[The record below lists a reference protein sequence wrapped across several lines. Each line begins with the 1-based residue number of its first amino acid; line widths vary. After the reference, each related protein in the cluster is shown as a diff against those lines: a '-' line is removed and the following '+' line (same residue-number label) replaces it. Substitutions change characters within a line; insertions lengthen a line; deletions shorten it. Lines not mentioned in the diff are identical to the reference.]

1 MKKDAARDA
10 LVQEARELLVA
21 MEAALLQIESEGPS
35 KDAINAIFRAAHTIK
50 GSAGLFAFDS
60 IVSFTH
66 VLESVLDKV
75 RNGIL
80 KLDDAM
86 MSLLL
91 NCGDYMGDL
100 VDAIEQSKEAEEPDL
115 ARRSELEAALNKHLE
130 EVAAVEAANAANA
143 INAPV
148 IDATGLTETVAAVT
162 AAATAL
168 AGSAQHAGGDP
179 SDSEPAVAN
188 PHWHLSLRFSP
199 DVLRDGLDPL
209 SFLRYLLTLG
219 RSVYA
224 HTIEYNIPTADE
236 MNPEVCYIGFE
247 IGFDSNADRH
257 AIESVFEFVREDSD
271 INIFAP
277 HCSLTHYRHW
287 LARTADRDHLMRL
300 LLQSGAL
307 TDAECESLNSEPV
320 AGAHAVRGEVL
331 VSAAKTGAFELAP
344 HAVAGGAA
352 RQRSGDDKK
361 GQEQKFIKIE
371 VSKLDQ
377 LIDLVGELVIAG
389 AGASLVAKRKKDQR
403 FEEATQLISGLVEQI
418 RDAALTL
425 RMVQINEVF
434 QRFPR
439 VVRDI
444 SREMGKEIEL
454 IVTGADTELDKS
466 MVEKISDPLMHIVRN
481 AMDHGIEAADIRRA
495 MGKPEAGVLRLN
507 ATHESGS
514 VVIEVFDDGRGLDKD
529 RILRKAMQ
537 QGLIAA
543 DANLSEKDIFRL
555 IFEPG
560 FSTAEQVTALSG
572 RGVGM
577 DVVKRN
583 IDSLHGEVDIFSN
596 PGQGTMVRIRLP
608 LTLAIIAGFQ
618 VVVGGAVFVIP
629 LDLVVECINL
639 SAHQVH
645 ENVVTLRG
653 EPLPFIPLR
662 ELFDLPYQE
671 SPRKS
676 LVIVQ
681 YGQMRAG
688 LLVDNLLGECQAVIK
703 PLGKLFSKVKG
714 LSGSTI
720 LGDGRVALIL
730 DVPHLI
736 AHTGQMEQANI
747 RRSESNAEYGEYG
760 ERMS

>member
-21 MEAALLQIESEGPS
+21 MEAALLQIESDGPS
-35 KDAINAIFRAAHTIK
+35 RDAINAIFRAAHTIK

-66 VLESVLDKV
+66 LLENVLDKV
-75 RNGIL
+75 RNGIV

-91 NCGDYMGDL
+91 NCGDYMSEL
-100 VDAIEQSKEAEEPDL
+100 VDAIAELKEEQDPDPV
-115 ARRSELEAALNKHLE
+115 RRAELEATLNTYLAQ
-130 EVAAVEAANAANA
+130 VAQPQPESIAVD
-143 INAPV
+143 PV
-148 IDATGLTETVAAVT
+148 ASDATLSDAP
-162 AAATAL
+162 ATAG
-168 AGSAQHAGGDP
+168 ANDDG
-179 SDSEPAVAN
+179 AVSN
-188 PHWHLSLRFSP
+188 SHWHLSLRFSP

-209 SFLRYLLTLG
+209 SFLRYLLTMG
-219 RSVYA
+219 SMVYA
-224 HTIEYNIPTADE
+224 HVIDLAIPAVDDMDAE
-236 MNPEVCYIGFE
+236 LCYIGFE
-247 IGFDSNADRH
+247 IGFASTAQREE
-257 AIESVFEFVREDSD
+257 IESVFEFVRDDSD
-271 INIFAP
+271 IVILAP
-277 HCSLTHYRHW
+277 HSQLADYRRW
-287 LARTADRDHLMRL
+287 LQGLPEREEVALH

-307 TDAECESLNSEPV
+307 NAIEWRQLQLAPVDVVDAGAGS
-320 AGAHAVRGEVL
+320 GAHAAAASQISARMPAMRQKVGE
-331 VSAAKTGAFELAP
+331 E
-344 HAVAGGAA
+344 
-352 RQRSGDDKK
+352 KK
-361 GQEQKFIKIE
+361 GLEQKFIKIE

-403 FEEATQLISGLVEQI
+403 FEEATQVISGLVEQI

-439 VVRDI
+439 VVRDM
-444 SREMGKEIEL
+444 SREIGKNIEL

-481 AMDHGIEAADIRRA
+481 AMDHGIESAEARRA
-495 MGKPEAGVLRLN
+495 AGKPEIGVLRLN

-529 RILRKAMQ
+529 RILHKAVQ
-537 QGLIAA
+537 QGLVTA
-543 DANLSEKDIFRL
+543 DAGLSERDIFRL

-560 FSTAEQVTALSG
+560 FSTAEQVTSLSG

-583 IDSLHGEVDIFSN
+583 IDALQGEVEIYSN

-639 SAHQVH
+639 SSHQVH
-645 ENVVTLRG
+645 NNVVTLRD

-662 ELFDLPYQE
+662 ELFDLPQRE
-671 SPRKS
+671 SARKS

-681 YGQMRAG
+681 YGPLRAG

-736 AHTGQMEQANI
+736 AHTGRMEQANV
-747 RRSESNAEYGEYG
+747 RRAEN
-760 ERMS
+760 RMSAANE

>member
-21 MEAALLQIESEGPS
+21 MEAALLQIESDGAS
-35 KDAINAIFRAAHTIK
+35 RDAINAIFRAAHTIK

-66 VLESVLDKV
+66 LLENVLDKV
-75 RNGIL
+75 RNGIV

-91 NCGDYMGDL
+91 NCGDYMSEL
-100 VDAIEQSKEAEEPDL
+100 VDAIAELKEEQDPDPI
-115 ARRSELEAALNKHLE
+115 RRAELEATLNAYLAQVAQPQPE
-130 EVAAVEAANAANA
+130 SAAIIPAEAAV
-143 INAPV
+143 
-148 IDATGLTETVAAVT
+148 AVP
-162 AAATAL
+162 AATA
-168 AGSAQHAGGDP
+168 AG
-179 SDSEPAVAN
+179 AVSN

-209 SFLRYLLTLG
+209 SFLRYLLTMG
-219 RSVYA
+219 GMVYA
-224 HTIEYNIPTADE
+224 HVIDLAIPPVDDMDAE
-236 MNPEVCYIGFE
+236 LCYIGFE
-247 IGFDSNADRH
+247 IGFASTVQREE
-257 AIESVFEFVREDSD
+257 IESVFEFVRDDSD
-271 INIFAP
+271 IVILAP
-277 HCSLTHYRHW
+277 HSQLTDYRRW
-287 LARTADRDHLMRL
+287 LQGLPEREEVALH

-307 TDAECESLNSEPV
+307 NAIEWRQLQFDAVDAVHAAADP
-320 AGAHAVRGEVL
+320 GAHAAAASQISAWMPATRQKAGE
-331 VSAAKTGAFELAP
+331 E
-344 HAVAGGAA
+344 
-352 RQRSGDDKK
+352 KK
-361 GQEQKFIKIE
+361 GSEQKFIKIE

-403 FEEATQLISGLVEQI
+403 FEEATQVISGLVEQI

-439 VVRDI
+439 VVRDM
-444 SREMGKEIEL
+444 SREIGKNIEL

-481 AMDHGIEAADIRRA
+481 ALDHGIESAEARRA
-495 MGKPEAGVLRLN
+495 AGKPETGVLRLN

-529 RILRKAMQ
+529 RILQKAVQ
-537 QGLIAA
+537 QGLVTAEA
-543 DANLSEKDIFRL
+543 GLSERDIFRL

-560 FSTAEQVTALSG
+560 FSTAEQVTSLSG

-583 IDSLHGEVDIFSN
+583 IDALQGEVEIYSN

-639 SAHQVH
+639 SSHQVH
-645 ENVVTLRG
+645 NNVVTLRD

-662 ELFDLPYQE
+662 ELFDLPQRE
-671 SPRKS
+671 SARKS

-681 YGQMRAG
+681 YGPLRAG

-736 AHTGQMEQANI
+736 AHTGRMEQANV
-747 RRSESNAEYGEYG
+747 RRAEN
-760 ERMS
+760 RMSAAND

>member
-21 MEAALLQIESEGPS
+21 MEAALLQIESDGPS
-35 KDAINAIFRAAHTIK
+35 KDSINAIFRAAHTIK

-66 VLESVLDKV
+66 VLESVLDRV

-80 KLDDAM
+80 RLDDAM
-86 MSLLL
+86 LSLLL

-100 VDAIEQSKEAEEPDL
+100 VDAIAQSREDQEPDRE
-115 ARRSELEAALNKHLE
+115 RRTMLEAALNTHLE
-130 EVAAVEAANAANA
+130 QVAVVSAQV
-143 INAPV
+143 V
-148 IDATGLTETVAAVT
+148 DTTGLTEMVAAVT
-162 AAATAL
+162 AAAEASVVHTQQA
-168 AGSAQHAGGDP
+168 ACDDG
-179 SDSEPAVAN
+179 VAN
-188 PHWHLSLRFSP
+188 PYWHLSLRFNP

-209 SFLRYLLTLG
+209 SFLRYLLTMG
-219 RSVYA
+219 RSVYVL
-224 HTIEYNIPTADE
+224 TLDSMPTADE
-236 MNPEVCYIGFE
+236 MDPELCYLGFE
-247 IGFDSNADRH
+247 IGFDSEADLE

-271 INIFAP
+271 ITVLSP
-277 HCSLTHYRHW
+277 HSSLAQYRQWIERLPASEHEQVV
-287 LARTADRDHLMRL
+287 RLM
-300 LLQSGAL
+300 LQSGAL
-307 TDAECESLNSEPV
+307 SDAEWQLLKRPHGADPLV
-320 AGAHAVRGEVL
+320 AGSNAAAMPPVL
-331 VSAAKTGAFELAP
+331 RSASFELAP
-344 HAVAGGAA
+344 HAMPVNGSAP
-352 RQRSGDDKK
+352 RQKSGDDKK
-361 GQEQKFIKIE
+361 GLEQKFIKIE

-439 VVRDI
+439 VVRDM

-454 IVTGADTELDKS
+454 IVTGAETELDKS

-495 MGKPEAGVLRLN
+495 VGKPETGVLRLN

-514 VVIEVFDDGRGLDKD
+514 VVIEVFDDGRGLDKEK
-529 RILRKAMQ
+529 IVRKATQ
-537 QGLIAA
+537 QGLISA
-543 DANLSEKDIFRL
+543 DANLSDKEIFRL

-560 FSTAEQVTALSG
+560 FTTAEQVTSLSG

-596 PGQGTMVRIRLP
+596 PGMGTMVRIRLP

-645 ENVVTLRG
+645 ENIVTLRG

-662 ELFDLPYQE
+662 ELFDLPQRE

-736 AHTGQMEQANI
+736 THTGEMEQVGI
-747 RRSESNAEYGEYG
+747 RRSETRVEFG
-760 ERMS
+760 ERM

>member
-1 MKKDAARDA
+1 MKKDTARDA
-10 LVQEARELLVA
+10 LVQEARELIVA
-21 MEAALLQIESEGPS
+21 MEAALLQIESEGRS
-35 KDAINAIFRAAHTIK
+35 SDAINAIFRAAHTIK
-50 GSAGLFAFDS
+50 GSAGLFAFES

-66 VLESVLDKV
+66 LLENVLDRV
-75 RNGIL
+75 RHDIL
-80 KLDDAM
+80 QLDDNM

-91 NCGDYMGDL
+91 NCGDYMDAL
-100 VDAIEQSKEAEEPDL
+100 VDAIAECKETEDPDPEL
-115 ARRSELEAALNKHLE
+115 RAKLEAALNAQLE
-130 EVAAVEAANAANA
+130 KAAASELAR
-143 INAPV
+143 
-148 IDATGLTETVAAVT
+148 TGGSASTVAPALT
-162 AAATAL
+162 PQTIAYAEQELDIAADM
-168 AGSAQHAGGDP
+168 S
-179 SDSEPAVAN
+179 VAN
-188 PHWHLSLRFSP
+188 PFWHISLRFSP
-199 DVLRDGLDPL
+199 VMLRDGLDPM
-209 SFLRYLLTLG
+209 SFLRYLLTMGSAVYLHLLVDAMPSVEEMDPELCYLG
-219 RSVYA
+219 IELGLDSV
-224 HTIEYNIPTADE
+224 ADQAALE
-236 MNPEVCYIGFE
+236 N
-247 IGFDSNADRH
+247 
-257 AIESVFEFVREDSD
+257 VFEFVREDSQ
-271 INIFAP
+271 IVVLPP
-277 HCSLTHYRHW
+277 HAGLNAYRRW
-287 LARTADRDHLMRL
+287 LALMPNQEHLGGL
-300 LLQSGAL
+300 LRQSHAL
-307 TDAECESLNSEPV
+307 TDVEWQLLTLGHASTSAPVVEPV
-320 AGAHAVRGEVL
+320 VHRALLSDSLSQAQ
-331 VSAAKTGAFELAP
+331 SAPLRP
-344 HAVAGGAA
+344 
-352 RQRSGDDKK
+352 RSGEEKK
-361 GQEQKFIKIE
+361 SVEQKFIKIE

-481 AMDHGIEAADIRRA
+481 AMDHGIEAAEIRRA
-495 MGKPEAGVLRLN
+495 AGKPESGVLRLN

-529 RILRKAMQ
+529 RILRKAVQ
-537 QGLIAA
+537 QGLISS
-543 DANLSEKDIFRL
+543 DANLSDKDIFRL

-618 VVVGGAVFVIP
+618 VLVGGAVFVIP

-662 ELFDLPYQE
+662 ELFDLPYRE

-703 PLGKLFSKVKG
+703 PLGKLFSKVRG

-736 AHTGQMEQANI
+736 AHTGQMEQAGI
-747 RRSESNAEYGEYG
+747 RRSESRAEYGE
-760 ERMS
+760 RH

>member
-21 MEAALLQIESEGPS
+21 MEAALLQIESDGAS
-35 KDAINAIFRAAHTIK
+35 RDAINAIFRAAHTIK

-66 VLESVLDKV
+66 LLENVLDKV
-75 RNGIL
+75 RNGIV

-91 NCGDYMGDL
+91 NCGDYMSEL
-100 VDAIEQSKEAEEPDL
+100 VDAIAELKEEQDPDPV
-115 ARRSELEAALNKHLE
+115 RRAELEATLNEYLTQAAQPQPE
-130 EVAAVEAANAANA
+130 SVPATPAAVAEVATSDL
-143 INAPV
+143 P
-148 IDATGLTETVAAVT
+148 
-162 AAATAL
+162 AAARDE
-168 AGSAQHAGGDP
+168 G
-179 SDSEPAVAN
+179 AVAN
-188 PHWHLSLRFSP
+188 PHWHISLRFSP

-209 SFLRYLLTLG
+209 SFLRYLLTMG
-219 RSVYA
+219 SMVYA
-224 HTIEYNIPTADE
+224 HVIDLAIPAADE
-236 MNPEVCYIGFE
+236 MDAELCYLGFE
-247 IGFDSNADRH
+247 IGFSSTAEREEID
-257 AIESVFEFVREDSD
+257 SVFEFVRDDS
-271 INIFAP
+271 NIAILAP
-277 HCSLTHYRHW
+277 HTQLTAYRDW
-287 LARTADRDHLMRL
+287 LQRLPERDEIALH

-307 TDAECESLNSEPV
+307 TAAEWRQLQLDAFDPV
-320 AGAHAVRGEVL
+320 EVGAEGGAHVAASSQVAAPIPVMRQKIGE
-331 VSAAKTGAFELAP
+331 E
-344 HAVAGGAA
+344 
-352 RQRSGDDKK
+352 KK
-361 GQEQKFIKIE
+361 ILEQKFIKIE

-403 FEEATQLISGLVEQI
+403 FEEATQVISGLVEQI

-439 VVRDI
+439 VVRDM
-444 SREMGKEIEL
+444 SREIGKNIEL

-481 AMDHGIEAADIRRA
+481 AMDHGIESAEARRA
-495 MGKPEAGVLRLN
+495 AGKPEIGVLRLN

-514 VVIEVFDDGRGLDKD
+514 VVIEVFDDGRGLDKE
-529 RILRKAMQ
+529 RILRKAVQ
-537 QGLIAA
+537 QGLVTA
-543 DANLSEKDIFRL
+543 DAGLSERDIFRL

-560 FSTAEQVTALSG
+560 FSTAEQVTSLSG

-583 IDSLHGEVDIFSN
+583 IDALQGEVEIYSN

-639 SAHQVH
+639 SSHQVH
-645 ENVVTLRG
+645 NNVVTLRD

-662 ELFDLPYQE
+662 ELFDLPQRE
-671 SPRKS
+671 SARKS

-681 YGQMRAG
+681 YGPLRAG

-736 AHTGQMEQANI
+736 AHTGRIEQAEV
-747 RRSESNAEYGEYG
+747 RRTES
-760 ERMS
+760 RMSAAND

>member
-21 MEAALLQIESEGPS
+21 MEAALLQIESDGAS
-35 KDAINAIFRAAHTIK
+35 RDAINAIFRAAHTIK

-66 VLESVLDKV
+66 LLENVLEKV
-75 RNGIL
+75 RNGIV
-80 KLDDAM
+80 KLDDGM

-91 NCGDYMGDL
+91 NCGDYMGEL
-100 VDAIEQSKEAEEPDL
+100 VDAIAERKEDQDPDPV
-115 ARRSELEAALNKHLE
+115 RRAELEARLNGYLE
-130 EVAAVEAANAANA
+130 QAAQPQPDNIVAATVASATAVAAAVSNAADAADAPIAVAEDGANA
-143 INAPV
+143 
-148 IDATGLTETVAAVT
+148 G
-162 AAATAL
+162 
-168 AGSAQHAGGDP
+168 
-179 SDSEPAVAN
+179 AVAN
-188 PHWHLSLRFSP
+188 PNWHLSLRFSP

-209 SFLRYLLTLG
+209 SFLRYLLTMG
-219 RSVYA
+219 SMVYA
-224 HTIEYNIPTADE
+224 HVIDLAIPAADDMDAE
-236 MNPEVCYIGFE
+236 LCYLGFE
-247 IGFDSNADRH
+247 IGFASTAGREEID
-257 AIESVFEFVREDSD
+257 SVFEFVREGSD
-271 INIFAP
+271 IVILAP
-277 HCSLTHYRHW
+277 HSQLTVYGHW
-287 LARTADRDHLMRL
+287 LQGLPERAEVALH

-307 TDAECESLNSEPV
+307 TAAEWRQLQLDV
-320 AGAHAVRGEVL
+320 AEADDL
-331 VSAAKTGAFELAP
+331 VTTEKRPGVVPSQIRAAIPAL
-344 HAVAGGAA
+344 
-352 RQRSGDDKK
+352 RQRGGEEKK
-361 GQEQKFIKIE
+361 SHEQKFIKIE

-403 FEEATQLISGLVEQI
+403 FEEATQVISGLVEQI

-439 VVRDI
+439 VVRDM
-444 SREMGKEIEL
+444 SREIGKSIEL

-481 AMDHGIEAADIRRA
+481 AMDHGIESAEVRREA
-495 MGKPEAGVLRLN
+495 GKPEIGVLRLN

-514 VVIEVFDDGRGLDKD
+514 VVIDVFDDGRGLDKE
-529 RILRKAMQ
+529 RILRKAVQ
-537 QGLIAA
+537 QGLATP
-543 DANLSEKDIFRL
+543 DASLSEREIFRL

-560 FSTAEQVTALSG
+560 FSTAEQVTSLSG

-583 IDSLHGEVDIFSN
+583 IDALQGEVEIYSN

-639 SAHQVH
+639 SSHQVH
-645 ENVVTLRG
+645 NNVVTLRD

-662 ELFDLPYQE
+662 ELFDLPQRE
-671 SPRKS
+671 SSRKS

-681 YGQMRAG
+681 YGPLRAG

-736 AHTGQMEQANI
+736 AHTGRMEQAEV
-747 RRSESNAEYGEYG
+747 RRAEN
-760 ERMS
+760 RMSAAND

>member
-21 MEAALLQIESEGPS
+21 MEAALLQIESDGPS

-50 GSAGLFAFDS
+50 GSAGLFSFDS

-66 VLESVLDKV
+66 LLEHVLDKV

-91 NCGDYMGDL
+91 NCGDYMSEL
-100 VDAIEQSKEAEEPDL
+100 VDAIEQSKEDQEPNQDS
-115 ARRSELEAALNKHLE
+115 RTQLEAELNSHLAQ
-130 EVAAVEAANAANA
+130 VAASDADITE
-143 INAPV
+143 
-148 IDATGLTETVAAVT
+148 DATGLTAVVAAVT
-162 AAATAL
+162 AAAQA
-168 AGSAQHAGGDP
+168 ADVAKAADR
-179 SDSEPAVAN
+179 VAN
-188 PHWHLSLRFSP
+188 PYWHLSLRFNP
-199 DVLRDGLDPL
+199 EVLRDGLDPL
-209 SFLRYLLTLG
+209 SFLHYLSSMG
-219 RSVYA
+219 RTVYA
-224 HTIEYNIPTADE
+224 HVIDHALPAADD
-236 MNPEVCYIGFE
+236 MDPELCYLGFE
-247 IGFDSNADRH
+247 IGFDGKLERT
-257 AIESVFEFVREDSD
+257 AIENVFEFVREDS
-271 INIFAP
+271 IITILSP
-277 HCSLTHYRHW
+277 HCALDDYRAW
-287 LARTADRDHLMRL
+287 LASMPQGEQLAAM

-307 TDAECESLNSEPV
+307 SDAEWQLLGASV
-320 AGAHAVRGEVL
+320 APDDDVALAG
-331 VSAAKTGAFELAP
+331 VSAAAATARKSGSFELAP
-344 HAVAGGAA
+344 HAQGNNRTDLRPRG
-352 RQRSGDDKK
+352 GDDKR
-361 GQEQKFIKIE
+361 GSEQKFIKIE

-425 RMVQINEVF
+425 RMVQIKEVF

-481 AMDHGIEAADIRRA
+481 AVDHGIESAEIRRA
-495 MGKPEAGVLRLN
+495 LGKPETGVLRLN

-529 RILRKAMQ
+529 RILRKALQ
-537 QGLIAA
+537 QGLISA
-543 DANLSEKDIFRL
+543 DANLSEKEIFLL

-560 FSTAEQVTALSG
+560 FSTAEKVTSWSG

-596 PGQGTMVRIRLP
+596 PGNGTMVRIRLP

-639 SAHQVH
+639 ATHQVH
-645 ENVVTLRG
+645 DNVVTLRG

-662 ELFDLPYQE
+662 ELFDLPYRDT
-671 SPRKS
+671 PRKS

-736 AHTGQMEQANI
+736 AHTGKMEQVAV
-747 RRSESNAEYGEYG
+747 RRSEHRAESG
-760 ERMS
+760 ERL

>member
-21 MEAALLQIESEGPS
+21 MEAALLQIESDGAS
-35 KDAINAIFRAAHTIK
+35 RDAINAIFRAAHTIK

-66 VLESVLDKV
+66 LLENVLDKV
-75 RNGIL
+75 RNGIV

-91 NCGDYMGDL
+91 NCGDYMSEL
-100 VDAIEQSKEAEEPDL
+100 VDAIAERKEEQDPDPV
-115 ARRSELEAALNKHLE
+115 RRAELEATLNVYLE
-130 EVAAVEAANAANA
+130 QAAQPQQEGAAAASVPVPAVAAAAPEAPAAS
-143 INAPV
+143 
-148 IDATGLTETVAAVT
+148 
-162 AAATAL
+162 AAATDE
-168 AGSAQHAGGDP
+168 G
-179 SDSEPAVAN
+179 AVAN

-209 SFLRYLLTLG
+209 SFLRYLLTMG
-219 RSVYA
+219 SMVYA
-224 HTIEYNIPTADE
+224 HVIDLAIPAADDMDAE
-236 MNPEVCYIGFE
+236 LCYLGFE
-247 IGFDSNADRH
+247 IGFASTAKYEEID
-257 AIESVFEFVREDSD
+257 SVFEFVREDSD
-271 INIFAP
+271 IVILAP
-277 HCSLTHYRHW
+277 HTQLTVYRDW
-287 LARTADRDHLMRL
+287 LQGLPEREEVALH

-307 TDAECESLNSEPV
+307 TAVEWRQLQLDVADADDF
-320 AGAHAVRGEVL
+320 
-331 VSAAKTGAFELAP
+331 SAAVETGVRVVPSQVLASIP
-344 HAVAGGAA
+344 AL
-352 RQRSGDDKK
+352 RQRGGEEKK
-361 GQEQKFIKIE
+361 SLEQKFIKIE

-403 FEEATQLISGLVEQI
+403 FEEATQVISGLVEQI

-439 VVRDI
+439 VVRDM
-444 SREMGKEIEL
+444 SREIGKNIEF

-481 AMDHGIEAADIRRA
+481 AMDHGIESAEVRRA
-495 MGKPEAGVLRLN
+495 AGKPETGVLRLN

-514 VVIEVFDDGRGLDKD
+514 VVIEVFDDGRGLDKE
-529 RILRKAMQ
+529 RILRKAVQ
-537 QGLIAA
+537 QGLVSA
-543 DANLSEKDIFRL
+543 DASLSERDIFRL

-560 FSTAEQVTALSG
+560 FSTAEQVTSLSG

-583 IDSLHGEVDIFSN
+583 IDALQGEVEIYSN

-639 SAHQVH
+639 SSHQVH
-645 ENVVTLRG
+645 NNVVTLRD

-662 ELFDLPYQE
+662 ELFDLPQRE

-681 YGQMRAG
+681 YGPLRAG

-736 AHTGQMEQANI
+736 AHTGRMEQADV
-747 RRSESNAEYGEYG
+747 RRTESRMNAAND
-760 ERMS
+760 